1 MILDMLNSY
10 YQDKQTSVVFDS
22 AATVVLAYIVIN
34 LFCNMV
40 Q

>member
-22 AATVVLAYIVIN
+22 ATVVLVYIVIN